1 MQYDKEI
8 LRVLIEAGC
17 EGLSVQKISRHV
29 HNACNSLFNPLS
41 QSDIHKY
48 VQQFLLRNCKTD
60 TSLVEKTKKGIYRL
74 NVNNGMTQQLFLQ
87 FREDRETVEE
97 APEKDYSLDLFG
109 NLNQPKETESA
120 ENFEFENPTNEF
132 LKKNDDVLVI
142 DKNLKGLDFSLAKC
156 CHPIYGDP
164 VFGFVTVN
172 GGIKIHRTDC
182 PNAPEMRKRFGY
194 RIVKARWSGKGSSQ
208 YAITLRVIG
217 NDDIGI
223 VSNIT
228 NVISKDEKIVMRS
241 INIDSHDGLFSGNL
255 VVLLDDNSKLNMLIK
270 KLRTVKGVKQ
280 VTRV

>member
-109 NLNQPKETESA
+109 NL
-120 ENFEFENPTNEF
+120 
-132 LKKNDDVLVI
+132 
-142 DKNLKGLDFSLAKC
+142 
-156 CHPIYGDP
+156 DP
-164 VFGFVTVN
+164 
-172 GGIKIHRTDC
+172 
-182 PNAPEMRKRFGY
+182 
-194 RIVKARWSGKGSSQ
+194 
-208 YAITLRVIG
+208 
-217 NDDIGI
+217 
-223 VSNIT
+223 
-228 NVISKDEKIVMRS
+228 
-241 INIDSHDGLFSGNL
+241 
-255 VVLLDDNSKLNMLIK
+255 
-270 KLRTVKGVKQ
+270 GV
-280 VTRV
+280 